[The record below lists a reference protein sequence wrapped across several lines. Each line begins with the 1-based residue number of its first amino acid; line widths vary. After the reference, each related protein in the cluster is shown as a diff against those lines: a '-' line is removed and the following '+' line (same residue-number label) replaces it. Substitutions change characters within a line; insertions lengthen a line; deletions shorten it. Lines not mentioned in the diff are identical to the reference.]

1 MRKIYYL
8 KPKIQN
14 AFTSFFTILAAVE
27 IILFGILL
35 YAVDRWNIERSFD
48 TLYYIR
54 YTILFLIVLLF
65 SVINFW
71 IGLRLSHRFGGPM
84 VNIQR
89 ILEQAQRGNYN
100 SRITL
105 RSKDYL
111 HEIADSVNLLL
122 EKLETQ
128 QKQSKAN
135 INENR

>member
-8 KPKIQN
+8 KPDIQN
-14 AFTSFFTILAAVE
+14 AFTNFFAVLTAVE
-27 IILFGILL
+27 IILFGVLI
-35 YAVDRWNIERSFD
+35 YVVDHLNINRPND
-48 TLYYIR
+48 MLYYIR

-71 IGLRLSHRFGGPM
+71 IGLRLSHRIGGPI

-89 ILEQAQRGNYN
+89 ILEQAQRGDYKA
-100 SRITL
+100 RITL
-105 RSKDYL
+105 RSKDFL

-128 QKQSKAN
+128 QKQLK
-135 INENR
+135 ENKSEIQ

>member
-14 AFTSFFTILAAVE
+14 AFTSFFTIMTAVE

-35 YAVDRWNIERSFD
+35 YMVDRLNIQRSNDMIF
-48 TLYYIR
+48 YIR

-65 SVINFW
+65 SVVNFW
-71 IGLRLSHRFGGPM
+71 FGLRLSHRIGGPI

-89 ILEQAQRGNYN
+89 ILEQAQRGDYK

-105 RSKDYL
+105 RSNDFL

-122 EKLETQ
+122 EKLEAQ
-128 QKQSKAN
+128 QKQTNK
-135 INENR
+135 NENT

>member
-14 AFTSFFTILAAVE
+14 AFTSFFTILTAVE
-27 IILFGILL
+27 IILFGILF
-35 YAVDRWNIERSFD
+35 YVVDRWNIDRSYD
-48 TLYYIR
+48 TVFYIR

-71 IGLRLSHRFGGPM
+71 FGLRISHRIGGPM

-89 ILEQAQRGNYN
+89 ILEQAQRGNYK

-122 EKLETQ
+122 EKLETH
-128 QKQSKAN
+128 QKQTKTD

>member
-14 AFTSFFTILAAVE
+14 AFTSFFTIMTAVE

-35 YAVDRWNIERSFD
+35 YMVDRLNIQRSNDMIF
-48 TLYYIR
+48 YIR

-65 SVINFW
+65 SVVNFW
-71 IGLRLSHRFGGPM
+71 FGLRLSHRIGGPI

-89 ILEQAQRGNYN
+89 ILEQAQRGDYR

-105 RSKDYL
+105 RSNDFL

-122 EKLETQ
+122 EKLEAE
-128 QKQSKAN
+128 QKQTKK
-135 INENR
+135 NENT

>member
-8 KPKIQN
+8 KPDIQN
-14 AFTSFFTILAAVE
+14 AFTNFFAVLTAVE
-27 IILFGILL
+27 IILFSVLI
-35 YAVDRWNIERSFD
+35 YVVDHLNINRLND
-48 TLYYIR
+48 MLYYIR

-71 IGLRLSHRFGGPM
+71 IGLRLSHRIGGPI

-89 ILEQAQRGNYN
+89 ILEQAQRGDYKA
-100 SRITL
+100 RINL
-105 RSKDYL
+105 RSKDFL

-128 QKQSKAN
+128 QKQLK
-135 INENR
+135 ENKSDGQ

>member
-8 KPKIQN
+8 KPNIQN
-14 AFTSFFTILAAVE
+14 AFTSFFTILTAIE
-27 IILFGILL
+27 IILFGVLI
-35 YAVDRWNIERSFD
+35 YVVDRLNINRHFD
-48 TLYYIR
+48 MLYYIR

-89 ILEQAQRGNYN
+89 ILEQAQRGNYT

-128 QKQSKAN
+128 QKQLK
-135 INENR
+135 ENKSEVQ

>member
-8 KPKIQN
+8 KPDIQN
-14 AFTSFFTILAAVE
+14 AFTNFFAVLTAVE
-27 IILFGILL
+27 IILFGVLI
-35 YAVDRWNIERSFD
+35 YVVDHLNINRPID
-48 TLYYIR
+48 MLYYIR

-71 IGLRLSHRFGGPM
+71 IGLRLSHRIGGPI

-89 ILEQAQRGNYN
+89 ILEQAQRGDYKA
-100 SRITL
+100 RITL
-105 RSKDYL
+105 RSKDFL

-128 QKQSKAN
+128 QKQLK
-135 INENR
+135 ENKSEIQ